1 LPRNPNV
8 VELLNEFAS
17 YVAETNPPR
26 LQDPKMLL
34 PTIISGLVLYF
45 ERSLGANL
53 LYRFERPQLADVKKK
68 YRTGQEV
75 KPGQEKEVSAVY
87 GAEHLLRLLVSL
99 PAKIAQSSWDPESV
113 SLVRDYVNELLQWMA
128 NEKQRI
134 FQHDYE
140 NATSVYISLAA
151 S

>member
-1 LPRNPNV
+1 
-8 VELLNEFAS
+8 
-17 YVAETNPPR
+17 
-26 LQDPKMLL
+26 MLL

-87 GAEHLLRLLVSL
+87 GAEHLLRLLGTFLSSPLNNKVS
-99 PAKIAQSSWDPESV
+99 ST
-113 SLVRDYVNELLQWMA
+113 M
-128 NEKQRI
+128 
-134 FQHDYE
+134 HD
-140 NATSVYISLAA
+140 NSQFAGKDCAIKLGS
-151 S
+151 